1 MNRMK
6 TLTNIR
12 YILMIAFLVILSG
25 CEEDETIYP
34 APTAE
39 DAIFTFSIDPEN
51 PNIVNFSATES
62 DNNWYTHWDFGDGS
76 STEGYQA
83 SKVFLTAGDYDVR
96 FKVFTRGGTA
106 ESIQTIVINQD
117 FEGPNVLLNGEFN
130 GSDEWTVLPISD
142 GIEVNFIDNKAV
154 WTGGGFGQA
163 GIYQPVHVE
172 AGVPYQ
178 INMEVTGDGLTDSWY
193 EVYIGSET
201 PIPGQDYLDGG
212 IRLGLNT
219 WAGCGN
225 EAFDSPLTAIS
236 CVGEGNGLVE
246 FDFTGTVYLVIRGG
260 GADYGSGLSLDNAS
274 MTPLVPGVEY
284 TPPLFLPNA
293 DFTYSVTDLTVD
305 FTNTSS
311 DADSYSWDF
320 GDGVGSSTEENPTY
334 TYTSEG
340 IYTVT
345 LTATNSDGSTETSKN
360 VTFAPNLIGNGGFD
374 DDSVWSIIQHN
385 GSGNGVVTISNG
397 VAVFDE
403 VTDIPSGSWG
413 NEAHVGIN
421 QAVTV
426 AEAGNYLLDLNIT
439 TNGINELWF
448 EVWVGTD
455 APTSGIDYNENQ
467 GGTRVLN
474 VNSWDCG
481 NTVTYSG
488 SMAATNCTGVDG
500 TISLDAGT
508 YYVVIRSGGFT
519 FGEGGVIIDNVSMVK
534 VN

>member
-1 MNRMK
+1 MK
-6 TLTNIR
+6 TLKFISSAL
-12 YILMIAFLVILSG
+12 ILVAVLLFTG
-25 CEEDETIYP
+25 CADDDDFV
-34 APTAE
+34 APPTSE
-39 DAIFTFSIDPEN
+39 DAAFSFSFDPEN
-51 PNIVNFSATES
+51 PNRVIFNAEPS
-62 DNNWYTHWDFGDGS
+62 NKNWYTHWDFGDNS
-76 STEGYQA
+76 STEGYEA
-83 SKVFLTAGDYDVR
+83 TKVYLSAGDYNVR
-96 FKVFTRGGTA
+96 FKVFTKGGTA
-106 ESIQTIVINQD
+106 ESIQTVVINGD
-117 FEGPNVLLNGEFN
+117 FQGPNILLNGEFN
-130 GSDEWTVLPISD
+130 GGDEWTVLPISD
-142 GIEVNFIDNKAV
+142 GVDVNFNGDKAV
-154 WTGGGFGQA
+154 WTGGNYGQV

-172 AGVPYQ
+172 ANVPYQ
-178 INMEVTGDGLTDSWY
+178 IDMEVSGSGLTDSWY
-193 EVYIGSET
+193 EVYIGAEA
-201 PIPGQDYLDGG
+201 PVPGQDYSDGG

-225 EAFDSPLTAIS
+225 EPFDGKLTEIG
-236 CVGEGNGLVE
+236 CVGEGGGLVE
-246 FDFTGTVYLVIRGG
+246 FNTTGTVYFVVRGG
-260 GADYGSGLSLDNAS
+260 GADYGASGLSLDNVTL
-274 MTPLVPGVEY
+274 TPLVPGVEIM
-284 TPPLFLPNA
+284 PPLFPPTA
-293 DFTYSVTDLTVD
+293 DFSFSVLDGLTVE
-305 FTNTSS
+305 FTNASS
-311 DADSYSWDF
+311 NADSYFWDF
-320 GDGVGSSTEENPTY
+320 GDGVGTSSEENPTY

-345 LTATNSDGSTETSKN
+345 LSATNSDGTTEASKN
-360 VTFAPNLIGNGGFD
+360 VAFAPNLIGNGEFD

-385 GSGNGVVTISNG
+385 GSGNGEVTIANG

-426 AEAGNYLLDLNIT
+426 DEAGTYALDMNIT
-439 TNGINELWF
+439 TNGIDELWF

-455 APTSGIDYNENQ
+455 APTAGADYNENQ

-488 SMAATNCTGVDG
+488 SMAATGCTGVDG